1 MENLTFNNSTYYGE
15 TQNGVMHGEGSLVFD
30 NGDKYE
36 GEFQH
41 GSRTGRG
48 TYTWASGTKHIG
60 DWVNSV
66 ETGKGFRVFTNGT
79 TITGEWKDGKQNGY
93 GTITYKHTGR
103 YLGNFVDDELDG
115 EVIWQ
120 PYQGNERKLFF
131 KNGKKVKENVI
142 KKNSPTE
149 VSQIISS
156 NTITES
162 YKKNN
167 EGYIYILSNESFSN
181 NLIKIGQSKDRYRQD
196 ELYTTG
202 VPTKFRVEY
211 YALVN
216 NYVDIERRVHSLLRQ
231 YRPNKNR
238 EFFNCS
244 ISQAINVIR
253 QNSEV
258 HKEYVYYKSPEEIEA
273 EREKQE
279 KLKKE
284 RDKKREEEK
293 IKRDLKIKQD
303 NIFREEQQKRNKE
316 QFSGIMFLT
325 GVILSFITL
334 FFYQNFWLF
343 LLTMACFIVWMF
355 MNE

>member
-1 MENLTFNNSTYYGE
+1 MTI
-15 TQNGVMHGEGSLVFD
+15 
-30 NGDKYE
+30 KIAIYE
-36 GEFQH
+36 KPN
-41 GSRTGRG
+41 TLC
-48 TYTWASGTKHIG
+48 
-60 DWVNSV
+60 VV
-66 ETGKGFRVFTNGT
+66 
-79 TITGEWKDGKQNGY
+79 
-93 GTITYKHTGR
+93 
-103 YLGNFVDDELDG
+103 
-115 EVIWQ
+115 EVIDKVLNEEKTIYKTRLMSNSGFNWDMPLYEKNLISEYLEYELRSPTKNELIKISKYTTHDLLDFKTNQ
-120 PYQGNERKLFF
+120 PGLETSLFQ
-131 KNGKKVKENVI
+131 KYSAI
-142 KKNSPTE
+142 KK
-149 VSQIISS
+149 IDISS
-156 NTITES
+156 KGTEINTDIFKHDFKRNTKAES

-244 ISQAINVIR
+244 IPQAINVIR

-316 QFSGIMFLT
+316 QFAGIMFLT